1 MEINLNNDLY
11 IESGNTIGVQDIP
24 QNEGNTVLGVVSG
37 ATICRA
43 CTLSAITSSAVYGIT
58 HSVSADLDIGGP
70 TGGTVIY
77 TFVFTGTPTTA
88 SVYARANGTTG
99 GTYSD
104 LGKVNTT
111 GFTYSKSA
119 MSYCISAYGYTSQTG
134 RATVNKL
141 TLTTTISYTLTKTSA
156 SSPYTFTFTG
166 SPTSVG
172 IGYRGLGT
180 TNGYIWTTAK
190 TISTV
195 VYSAIQYTISATGY
209 DTQTGTSTVLR
220 ATSSQTASY
229 QLERSTSVKPWTFTF
244 TGTPTNVGIGWQR
257 YVIDGTAFTWTTAK
271 TIYPS
276 YSAIYYTI
284 SADGYSSQSSLAYA
298 NQSTSSKTIS
308 YTLEEAA
315 TTYYGVRFLI
325 SPTAATPTIF
335 YGASLGSVTANSTY
349 ANVATKSSNY
359 WIFNI
364 QWQYPNMYYQIE
376 APRYTT
382 ITGSTLTLADDI
394 VVKTIILTQTG
405 YTYTYSINV
414 SPSAATFEYGEDDSC
429 SESDF
434 YSETV
439 NNNGASKTY
448 VIKTNYSPLYYDA
461 FLDGYDEETGS
472 ITGNSGKT
480 VTKVISL
487 PKTKYEYWIL
497 VEDKKTGSAISGAT
511 IGKVVVGFSGETVTN
526 SYGVAYIYAYDTIP
540 QVSVSAPY
548 RGTQLITMS
557 STLTPRGTYG
567 TFNGTSVRITN
578 VFDIPYYY
586 KVCAKLLE
594 QGSGY
599 NSIISGVSFSCSG
612 ASTSVSVLTTDVGT
626 GMAIF
631 TSEDSTI
638 WVQASKSGHQ
648 ITSSSINVTDTTLSS
663 NYAMITLYM
672 YYDYYR
678 YLSVSQIMMSNSKG
692 QYGCCCGVGI
702 THNKSGNQEDKIVSG
717 GTLIDLE
724 ASDKGSSVTL
734 EFFHR
739 GADVIEEQI
748 TIPVRTVTSP
758 IFTTGLIIPFTGSN
772 KTLTANDLESIS
784 LDEEEGWANGGS
796 INYSLRG
803 VKDDDASAVGTGWG
817 RYRGEFL
824 TAVTATDQVVLES
837 DVDFYMFLPDE

>member
-24 QNEGNTVLGVVSG
+24 QNEGSAVLGDV
-37 ATICRA
+37 ACRV
-43 CTLSAITSSAVYGIT
+43 CSLTSLTLSAVYGIAKLD
-58 HSVSADLDIGGP
+58 SADLNIEEPKD
-70 TGGTVIY
+70 Y
-77 TFVFTGTPTTA
+77 TFIFSGTPITA
-88 SVYARANGTTG
+88 YVYARSNGTTG
-99 GTYSD
+99 GTYFN

-119 MSYCISAYGYTSQTG
+119 MSYCVSAYGYTSKTG
-134 RATVNKL
+134 RATVAKL
-141 TLTTTISYTLTKTSA
+141 TSATTISYTLTKTST

-195 VYSAIQYTISATGY
+195 AYSAIQ
-209 DTQTGTSTVLR
+209 
-220 ATSSQTASY
+220 
-229 QLERSTSVKPWTFTF
+229 
-244 TGTPTNVGIGWQR
+244 
-257 YVIDGTAFTWTTAK
+257 
-271 TIYPS
+271 
-276 YSAIYYTI
+276 YTI

-308 YTLEEAA
+308 YALDEAA
-315 TTYYGVRFLI
+315 TIYYGVRFLI

-335 YGASLGSVTANSTY
+335 YGASLGSVTANSMY
-349 ANVATKSSNY
+349 ANAATKSSNY
-359 WIFNI
+359 WIFDI
-364 QWQYPNMYYQIE
+364 QWQYPNMYYQIV

-382 ITGSTLTLADDI
+382 ITGSTATLADDT

-472 ITGNSGKT
+472 ITGNSGET

-567 TFNGTSVRITN
+567 TFYGASVQITN

-594 QGSGY
+594 QGSRY